1 MARGCYEGVRGG
13 NLHHGAHVEEAL
25 LLPRQLPKVVAP
37 VDAHLVRARV
47 RVRVRREGAG
57 VGGVGVG
64 GVG

>member
-37 VDAHLVRARV
+37 VDAHLVRV
-47 RVRVRREGAG
+47 RVRVRREGAR
-57 VGGVGVG
+57 
-64 GVG
+64 